1 MFPRCR
7 RSAVLQFCIFSDIK
21 ERAVAYQFIIAEQIG
36 GVMKITLNRPDVLN
50 SFTLAMSKELREVLE
65 AARADKAVRAILLTG
80 AGRGFCAGQDLSDV
94 PQPVDGKL
102 DLGATVRQT
111 YNPLIDLIRKIEKP
125 VVCAV
130 NGVAAGAGANL
141 AIACDIV
148 IASESASFIQSFSK
162 IGLVPDSGGTF
173 FLPRAI
179 GWPMAT
185 ALMMLGD
192 KITAKQA
199 LDMGMIYKIV
209 PGSALDAEAM
219 NLAEHLAAMPTKG
232 LGLTKRALN
241 ASKANNLDQQ
251 LEFEEKMQA
260 EAGHTWDFEEGVAAF
275 REKRKP
281 EFRGE

>member
-1 MFPRCR
+1 
-7 RSAVLQFCIFSDIK
+7 L
-21 ERAVAYQFIIAEQIG
+21 AYQFIIVERFG
-36 GVMKITLNRPDVLN
+36 GVEKLTLNRPDVLN
-50 SFTLAMSKELREVLE
+50 SFTLAMSNELREALE
-65 AARADKAVRAILLTG
+65 AARADKSVRAILLTG

-94 PQPVDGKL
+94 PQAVEGKL

-111 YNPLIDLIRKIEKP
+111 YNPLIDLLRKIEKP
-125 VVCAV
+125 IVCAV

-148 IASESASFIQSFSK
+148 IASETASFIQSFSK

-192 KITAKQA
+192 KITAKHA
-199 LDMGMIYKIV
+199 AEMGLIYKVV
-209 PGSALDAEAM
+209 PGGTLEAEAM

-241 ASKANNLDQQ
+241 ASMGNNLEQQ
-251 LEFEEKMQA
+251 LEFEEQMQA
-260 EAGHTWDFEEGVAAF
+260 EAGRTSDFEEGVAAF

>member
-1 MFPRCR
+1 
-7 RSAVLQFCIFSDIK
+7 
-21 ERAVAYQFIIAEQIG
+21 
-36 GVMKITLNRPDVLN
+36 
-50 SFTLAMSKELREVLE
+50 LREVLE

>member
-1 MFPRCR
+1 VDC
-7 RSAVLQFCIFSDIK
+7 
-21 ERAVAYQFIIAEQIG
+21 QFITTEQTTT

-50 SFTLAMSKELREVLE
+50 SFTLAMSRELREALTT
-65 AARADKAVRAILLTG
+65 ARADHTIRAILITG

-94 PQPVDGKL
+94 PPSVNGKL

-111 YNPLIDLIRKIEKP
+111 YNPLIELIRKIEKP

-148 IASESASFIQSFSK
+148 IASEAASFIQSFSK

-173 FLPRAI
+173 FLPRSI
-179 GWPMAT
+179 GMPLAT
-185 ALMMLGD
+185 ALMMTGD
-192 KITAKQA
+192 KITAQRA
-199 LDMGMIYKIV
+199 YEIGMIYKVV
-209 PGSALDAEAM
+209 PADALETESM
-219 NLAEHLAAMPTKG
+219 NLAAQLAAMPTRG

-241 ASKANNLDQQ
+241 ASLGNNLDQQ
-251 LEFEEKMQA
+251 LEVEEEMQR
-260 EAGHTWDFEEGVAAF
+260 EAGYTRDFNEGVAAF

-281 EFRGE
+281 DFKGE

>member
-1 MFPRCR
+1 MTKGARLP
-7 RSAVLQFCIFSDIK
+7 
-21 ERAVAYQFIIAEQIG
+21 YQFIIVERLG
-36 GVMKITLNRPDVLN
+36 GVEKITLNRPDVLN
-50 SFTLAMSKELREVLE
+50 SFTLAMSKELREALE
-65 AARADKAVRAILLTG
+65 GARADKSVRAILLTG

-94 PQPVDGKL
+94 SEPVDGKL

-111 YNPLIDLIRKIEKP
+111 YNPLIELIRKIEKP
-125 VVCAV
+125 IVCAV

-173 FLPRAI
+173 FLPRAV

-199 LDMGMIYKIV
+199 HDMGMIYKIV
-209 PGSALDAEAM
+209 PAGILDSEAM
-219 NLAEHLAAMPTKG
+219 NLAEHLAAMPTKA

-241 ASKANNLDQQ
+241 ASKSNNVDEQ
-251 LEFEEKMQA
+251 LAFEEQTQA
-260 EAGHTWDFEEGVAAF
+260 EAGRTWDFEEGVRAF